1 LRPVATNQTGGQMA
15 LTAETPPGHNP
26 HVNYEPSSLGGLR
39 EAPPDGADH
48 TPYIAGNLVKK
59 KIERQNNYQ
68 QAGERYR
75 AFEPWERD
83 ELISNLVGELSKCPQ
98 DIQERMLWHFSRS
111 DAEYGRRVAEGLG
124 QPVPTS
130 LPTSLQGIVPESDLR
145 PPSTGQPAG
154 DSITSPKA
162 SGNKPEGKA

>member
-1 LRPVATNQTGGQMA
+1 MA
-15 LTAETPPGHNP
+15 GPPY
-26 HVNYEPSSLGGLR
+26 V
-39 EAPPDGADH
+39 
-48 TPYIAGNLVKK
+48 AGNLVKK
-59 KIERQNNYQ
+59 KIERQNNYK

-83 ELISNLVGELSKCPQ
+83 ELVSNLVAELSKCPQ
-98 DIQERMLWHFSRS
+98 DIQERMIWHFSRS

-130 LPTSLQGIVPESDLR
+130 LPTSLQGIVPESDQR

-154 DSITSPKA
+154 DSTTSPKA
-162 SGNKPEGKA
+162 TGQKPEGKA